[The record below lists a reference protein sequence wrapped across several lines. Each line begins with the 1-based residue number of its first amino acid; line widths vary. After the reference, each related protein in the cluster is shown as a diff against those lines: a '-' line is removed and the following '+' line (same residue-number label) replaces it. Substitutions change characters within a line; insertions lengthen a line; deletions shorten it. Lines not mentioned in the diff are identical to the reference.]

1 MTQITKTCDKA
12 HSRRGFKWLQE
23 ARESEAACMS
33 HTRAIPQLPGIA
45 GSGSRNRLNSF
56 RTSLQIAFRHI
67 LFATDFSTTADR
79 ALPYAVEIARRS
91 FATIHAVHVIS
102 PDVYPQ
108 LPPAEWAEIAHDQ
121 EEFRARKKNE
131 LELELRELP
140 HEFLLLKGD
149 VWESLKEVIENRNVD
164 LLVLGTH
171 GRTGIAKV
179 LMGSVAEKIFRQAPC
194 PVLTVGPG
202 VASIAGHAAAAE
214 LNCILYATDFSPE
227 SLAAARY
234 AISLAKDH
242 RAELTLLHTTED
254 GIKGEEDLSL
264 ETLKNVVPLG
274 AGLLSKPTYVME
286 HGAPAVAI
294 LGAAKKTHAD
304 LIVIGA
310 RGVERHLTAAT
321 HFSDSIASS
330 VAANAGCP
338 VLTVHS

>member
-1 MTQITKTCDKA
+1 MS
-12 HSRRGFKWLQE
+12 H
-23 ARESEAACMS
+23 AREFQQP
-33 HTRAIPQLPGIA
+33 TAIPESEPWRQ
-45 GSGSRNRLNSF
+45 NLNSF
-56 RTSLQIAFRHI
+56 RTSLRVTFQHI
-67 LFATDFSTTADR
+67 LFATDFSDTADR

-91 FATIHAVHVIS
+91 MATIHAVHVIS
-102 PDVYPQ
+102 PDAYPA
-108 LPPAEWAEIAHDQ
+108 LPPAEWPELAQDM
-121 EEFRARKKNE
+121 EEFRARKKNQ
-131 LELELRELP
+131 LELELQELP
-140 HEFLLLKGD
+140 HEFLFLKGD
-149 VWESLKEVIENRNVD
+149 VWENLEEVIREKNVD

-171 GRTGIAKV
+171 GRTGIAKA
-179 LMGSVAEKIFRQAPC
+179 LMGSVAEKIFRQASC

-202 VASIAGHAAAAE
+202 VAPRASHAAAAE

-242 RAELTLLHTTED
+242 RAELILLHTTKD
-254 GIKGEEDLSL
+254 GIEGQGDLAL

-274 AGLLSKPTYVME
+274 AGLLSKPTYIME
-286 HGAPAVAI
+286 DGAPAEAI
-294 LGAAKKTHAD
+294 LRAAKKAHAD

-310 RGVERHLTAAT
+310 RGVEKHLTAAT

>member
-1 MTQITKTCDKA
+1 
-12 HSRRGFKWLQE
+12 
-23 ARESEAACMS
+23 
-33 HTRAIPQLPGIA
+33 
-45 GSGSRNRLNSF
+45 LNSF
-56 RTSLQIAFRHI
+56 RTSLRVTFQHI
-67 LFATDFSTTADR
+67 LFATDFSDTADR

-91 FATIHAVHVIS
+91 MATIHAVHVIS
-102 PDVYPQ
+102 PDAYPA
-108 LPPAEWAEIAHDQ
+108 LPPAEWPELAQDM
-121 EEFRARKKNE
+121 EEFRARKKNQ
-131 LELELRELP
+131 LELELLELP
-140 HEFLLLKGD
+140 HEFIFLRGD
-149 VWESLKEVIENRNVD
+149 VWENLEEVIRKKNVD

-171 GRTGIAKV
+171 GRTGIAKA
-179 LMGSVAEKIFRQAPC
+179 LMGSVAEKIFRQASC

-202 VASIAGHAAAAE
+202 VAPRASHAAAAE

-242 RAELTLLHTTED
+242 RAELILLHTTKD
-254 GIKGEEDLSL
+254 GIEGQGDLAL

-274 AGLLSKPTYVME
+274 AGLLSKPTYIME
-286 HGAPAVAI
+286 DGAPAEAI
-294 LGAAKKTHAD
+294 LRAAKKAHAD

-310 RGVERHLTAAT
+310 RGVEKHLTAAT